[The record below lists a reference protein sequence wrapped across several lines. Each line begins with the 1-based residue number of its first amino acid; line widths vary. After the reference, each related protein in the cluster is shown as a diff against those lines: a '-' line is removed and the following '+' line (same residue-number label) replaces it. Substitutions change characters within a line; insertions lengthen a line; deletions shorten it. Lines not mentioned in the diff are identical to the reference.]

1 MQSIQSIQ
9 SIQQIAIQKLPL
21 EKIIDLL
28 LNYDI
33 PPMSTQYLLDRFD
46 NDTSCISKEYF
57 TNLYLQINQTNK
69 SQNKNPILEKMIDL
83 LDNNKIYV
91 DLE

>member
-1 MQSIQSIQ
+1 MQT
-9 SIQQIAIQKLPL
+9 IQKITIKKIPL

-28 LNYDI
+28 LNYDV
-33 PPMSTQYLLDRFD
+33 PPMTTQYLLDRFD

-57 TNLYLQINQTNK
+57 TNLYLQINDSNK
-69 SQNKNPILEKMIDL
+69 SNKLQNHVLEKMIDL